1 MSKHS
6 YPIGTLVAD
15 YMRAACGVFFPL
27 ALMIFTDLLPLF
39 FYCMT
44 ALVLLFG
51 IYGLRTAWRQ
61 CTVLIVDRDGVRQEG
76 PLGGVL
82 DRSLRWSEMRDFRLR
97 YYSTRRDG
105 KGGWMQLLLRGAD
118 RRGSIQMDSNLPGFN
133 DIVAQVH
140 AIALERGLPVDPTS
154 ATNLSH
160 LGLATDDLN
169 TPSTDATLPS

>member
-1 MSKHS
+1 
-6 YPIGTLVAD
+6 
-15 YMRAACGVFFPL
+15 
-27 ALMIFTDLLPLF
+27 
-39 FYCMT
+39 
-44 ALVLLFG
+44 
-51 IYGLRTAWRQ
+51 
-61 CTVLIVDRDGVRQEG
+61 
-76 PLGGVL
+76 
-82 DRSLRWSEMRDFRLR
+82 LRWSEMRDFRLR